1 MVHPNSRF
9 SRAAG
14 FAAALLIAGCASVSD
29 LAPEPDPAAVARAGA
44 GGVDASDL
52 VAGRRIYLTDCARCH
67 APVAVTSLTRGQWN
81 PVLDRMAPLT
91 RLDAEKD
98 AQLRSYIEAVA
109 PADPPD

>member
-1 MVHPNSRF
+1 MVHPKNRF

-44 GGVDASDL
+44 GGVAPSDL
-52 VAGRRIYLTDCARCH
+52 AAGRRIYLTDCARCH
-67 APVAVTSLTRGQWN
+67 SPVAVASLTRRQWG

-91 RLDAEKD
+91 RLDAGKEAK
-98 AQLRSYIEAVA
+98 LRSYIEAMA
-109 PADPPD
+109 PADPGD